1 MPLTPE
7 EFELHLTD
15 LRDRLR
21 AHLER
26 GEGSYSDLRAE
37 AEKVLSLAGEH
48 PEEYARHPEVE
59 GLVADLLAR
68 GRQKEFMAWGAPE
81 EAPGCLLGWLFG
93 GRRDHR

>member
-15 LRDRLR
+15 LRDKLR

-26 GEGSYSDLRAE
+26 GEGRYSDLRAE

-48 PEEYARHPEVE
+48 PEVCARYPEVE

-68 GRQKEFMAWGAPE
+68 GRQREFMAWGAPA

-93 GRRDHR
+93 SRGQRR